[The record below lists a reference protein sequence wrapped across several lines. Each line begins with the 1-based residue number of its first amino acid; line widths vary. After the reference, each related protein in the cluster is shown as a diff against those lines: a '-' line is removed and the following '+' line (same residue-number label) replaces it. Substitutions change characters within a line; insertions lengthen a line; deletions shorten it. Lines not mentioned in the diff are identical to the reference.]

1 MMGPS
6 ATVEGHRLERRFFK
20 MLLLLPFGAV
30 CAVLFGQFTPDEL
43 ARRDAQEELLRTA
56 EIVRYEQLGKGVTRP
71 FKLFLKKG
79 DRESAA
85 VWKDPSGS
93 PLGVLEGWRYEIA
106 AYRLDMLI
114 GLNMVPPAV
123 ERDFQGRPGA
133 LILWAESKYSLED
146 LFDHRIRIPDSAQDH
161 TQKMNWLTRAW
172 DSLIANE
179 DRTQQN
185 ILYTEDWRMVLIDH
199 SRSFRSTRE
208 FTEKL
213 MFGKR
218 GLKMTQQGNPF
229 LFKRLPRW
237 FLEKASALSFESV
250 KAAVGEY
257 LTDKEIRAVLA
268 RRDLLLEEVG
278 EMVREQGEASV
289 LY

>member
-1 MMGPS
+1 MTRVSRAPL
-6 ATVEGHRLERRFFK
+6 AALI
-20 MLLLLPFGAV
+20 LAAV
-30 CAVLFGQFTPDEL
+30 STALFGQFRPDEL

-56 EIVRYEQLGKGVTRP
+56 EIVRSEDIGQGVTKP

-79 DRESAA
+79 DWESAA
-85 VWKDPSGS
+85 CWKNPSGVMD
-93 PLGVLEGWRYEIA
+93 GVLEGWQYEIA
-106 AYRLDMLI
+106 AYRLDKLI
-114 GLNMVPPAV
+114 GLNMIPPAV
-123 ERDFQGRPGA
+123 ERDFEGRPGA
-133 LILWAESKYSLED
+133 LILWAENKYSLED

-161 TQKMNWLTRAW
+161 TQKMNWLIRAW

-199 SRSFRSTRE
+199 SRSFRSTRKFAE
-208 FTEKL
+208 RL

-218 GLKMTQQGNPF
+218 GLKMSQQGNPF
-229 LFKRLPRW
+229 LFRRLPRW
-237 FLEKASALSFESV
+237 FVEKASGLSFESV

-257 LTDKEIRAVLA
+257 LTDQEIRAILA
-268 RRDLLLEEVG
+268 RRDLLLEEVD
-278 EMVREQGEASV
+278 EMVREQGEAAV

>member
-1 MMGPS
+1 M
-6 ATVEGHRLERRFFK
+6 VEGHRLERWSLRVLF
-20 MLLLLPFGAV
+20 LLAFGAV
-30 CAVLFGQFTPDEL
+30 CAGLFGQFTPDEL

-56 EIVRYEQLGKGVTRP
+56 EIVRSEAIGQGVTKP

-79 DRESAA
+79 DWESAA
-85 VWKDPSGS
+85 AWKNPSGVMD
-93 PLGVLEGWRYEIA
+93 GALEGWQYEIA
-106 AYRLDMLI
+106 AYRLDKLI

-123 ERDFQGRPGA
+123 ERDFKGRAGA
-133 LILWAESKYSLED
+133 LILWAENKYSLED

-199 SRSFRSTRE
+199 SRSFRSTRK
-208 FTEKL
+208 FTERL

-218 GLKMTQQGNPF
+218 GLKMSQQGNPF
-229 LFKRLPRW
+229 LFRRLPRW
-237 FLEKASALSFESV
+237 FVEKASGLSFESV

-257 LTDKEIRAVLA
+257 LTDKEIRAILA
-268 RRDLLLEEVG
+268 RRDLLLEEVD
-278 EMVREQGEASV
+278 EMVREQGEAAV